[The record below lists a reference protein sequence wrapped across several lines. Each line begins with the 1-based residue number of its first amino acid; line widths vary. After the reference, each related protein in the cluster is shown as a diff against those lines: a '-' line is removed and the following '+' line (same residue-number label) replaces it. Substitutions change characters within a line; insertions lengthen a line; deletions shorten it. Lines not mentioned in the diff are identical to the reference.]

1 MTTYDAMCR
10 IWNTSEEVKKKQYQ
24 QLLSLIK
31 NYVSIIYNSLDI
43 PVGKVEAAAHNEKP
57 YVFATYEENGRFVRM
72 SDNQSPPVFR
82 KNGVPKINFQVAIV
96 LITDELGEKIIS
108 IPCSVKIENNHEK
121 LIVSGDVHQEFVVD
135 DDYSV
140 IEDAAEFFK
149 TSVLLEL
156 SKS

>member
-57 YVFATYEENGRFVRM
+57 YVFATYEENGRFVRI
-72 SDNQSPPVFR
+72 SDNQRPPVLR
-82 KNGVPKINFQVAIV
+82 KNGSPKINFQVSII

-121 LIVSGDVHQEFVVD
+121 IVIRGDNYQEFVVD
-135 DDYSV
+135 DDDSA

-156 SKS
+156 AKS

>member
-82 KNGVPKINFQVAIV
+82 KDGVPKINFQVAIV

-121 LIVSGDVHQEFVVD
+121 LIVSGDVHREFVVD